1 MKKYFEVSDDEIIP
15 SQNLGNAAKAT
26 LRRKFIAVSA
36 NSRKQN
42 NYLIFHLK
50 MLGREEPIKLK

>member
-26 LRRKFIAVSA
+26 LEG
-36 NSRKQN
+36 N
-42 NYLIFHLK
+42 L
-50 MLGREEPIKLK
+50 